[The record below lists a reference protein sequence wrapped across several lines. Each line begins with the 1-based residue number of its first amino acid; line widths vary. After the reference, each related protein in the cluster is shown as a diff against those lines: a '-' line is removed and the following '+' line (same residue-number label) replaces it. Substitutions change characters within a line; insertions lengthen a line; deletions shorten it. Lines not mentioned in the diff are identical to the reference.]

1 MFEDLQLFSSIVTS
15 IFIDAAPFLMLG
27 AFLSAALEVYLPQ
40 DIIARYTPK
49 SHLSGLF
56 LGLSAGMVFPTCECG
71 VVPVAR
77 RLLKKGVPPHIALTY
92 MLSAPVINP
101 VVLVST
107 YVAFQGD
114 IRMVIG
120 RMLMVAIPAC
130 CIGLAV
136 SRSKPDFILRETKN
150 HNDLPGHD
158 HLESNHSHAPDCG
171 FDHDAHKGSRFTGVL
186 LHTASEFVEMGKY
199 LIMGA
204 FAVGLFKIYLPQETL
219 LFFGNNMFLAVGGMM
234 LFAVLLSVCSMAD
247 SFLAASLTSFP
258 SAAQLSFV
266 SIGPMVDLKLIAMY
280 LAVFQP
286 RLVLTLII
294 VPTFIIYLISVP
306 LGMIFG

>member
-1 MFEDLQLFSSIVTS
+1 
-15 IFIDAAPFLMLG
+15 
-27 AFLSAALEVYLPQ
+27 
-40 DIIARYTPK
+40 
-49 SHLSGLF
+49 
-56 LGLSAGMVFPTCECG
+56 
-71 VVPVAR
+71 
-77 RLLKKGVPPHIALTY
+77 

-130 CIGLAV
+130 SIALAV
-136 SRSKPDFILRETKN
+136 GRSKPDFILRETKN

-158 HLESNHSHAPDCG
+158 HLESNHFHAPDCG

-186 LHTASEFVEMGKY
+186 LHTASEFLEMGKY

-258 SAAQLSFV
+258 GAAQLSFV

-280 LAVFQP
+280 WAVFQP

-306 LGMIFG
+306 LGLTVG

>member
-1 MFEDLQLFSSIVTS
+1 
-15 IFIDAAPFLMLG
+15 MLG

-40 DIIARYTPK
+40 DIISRYTPK
-49 SHLSGLF
+49 SRLSGLF
-56 LGLSAGMVFPTCECG
+56 VGLSAGLVFPTCECG

-77 RLLKKGVPPHIALTY
+77 RLLKKGVPPHIAITY

-130 CIGLAV
+130 CIGLTAG
-136 SRSKPDFILRETKN
+136 RSKPDYLLRETN
-150 HNDLPGHD
+150 IRNDLSGHD
-158 HLESNHSHAPDCG
+158 LVDSDHSHTPDCG
-171 FDHDAHKGSRFTGVL
+171 LDHEAHRGSGFTGVL
-186 LHTASEFVEMGKY
+186 LHTASEFLEMGKY

-204 FAVGLFKIYLPQETL
+204 FAVGLFKIYLPRETL
-219 LFFGNNMFLAVGGMM
+219 VFFGNNIFLAVGGMM

-258 SAAQLSFV
+258 GAAQLSFV
-266 SIGPMVDLKLIAMY
+266 SIGPIVDLKLIAMY
-280 LAVFQP
+280 WAVFQP

-306 LGMIFG
+306 LGMIVG